1 MLHLTGVRLVKCGIC
16 LAVISSVLIDAP
28 AVHAQRRRTRTE
40 PAAPVG
46 PQVYKTRNFHVMTD
60 LSREDSGELLQRLET
75 MLRLVSAYFG
85 RRNPRPIEMYVIDDF
100 ENWPA
105 DQLAT
110 MSPEGVAMV
119 RAGGGLTITQV
130 ISSTISRE
138 FESKAVVYAGADH
151 GTPQHEAVHAYCG
164 HAFGETG
171 PVWYSEGMAEV
182 GQYWRQNDDSVNANE
197 IVIEYLQSQEP
208 KPLNAIVNNP
218 LETTGDSWQNYSWRW
233 ALCHLLGFNSNYT
246 QRFKPLGMA
255 LLNSQD
261 VDFWRVYGTQD
272 QEIDFEYKL
281 FLQDLAPGYR
291 CDLCSWDWKTQ
302 FRGLQGSAAVV
313 SRIRANNGWQAS
325 RLKVQEDQTYSFTAT
340 GDWKLEK
347 DGDEITPDGNEDGAG
362 QLLGVIFNDYTLS
375 EPIEFRSEGSFTATQ
390 DGDLFL
396 RCRDD
401 WGSLADNTG
410 IVTVRMTIAEE
421 DSAAE

>member
-1 MLHLTGVRLVKCGIC
+1 MQNLNGGRPGRWIVC
-16 LAVISSVLIDAP
+16 LAVMFAALIDVP
-28 AVHAQRRRTRTE
+28 AVHAQRRRSRTE
-40 PAAPVG
+40 PAAPAG
-46 PQVYKTRNFHVMTD
+46 PQVYRSRNFHLLTD
-60 LSREDSGELLQRLET
+60 LSREDTAELLERLET

-85 RRNPRPIEMYVIDDF
+85 RRNPRPIEMYVIEDF

-105 DQLAT
+105 EKLAE
-110 MSPEGVAMV
+110 MNPDGVSMV

-130 ISSTISRE
+130 ISSTVSRE

-182 GQYWRQNDDSVNANE
+182 GQYWRQNDDSVNASE
-197 IVIEYLQSQEP
+197 VVIEYLQSQEP

-233 ALCHLLGFNSNYT
+233 ALCHLLGFNENYT

-261 VDFWRVYGTQD
+261 VDFWQVYGTQD

-281 FLQDLAPGYR
+281 FVQDLAPGYR

-302 FRGLQGSAAVV
+302 FRGLQGSAAVA
-313 SRIRANNGWQAS
+313 SRIRADNGWQAS
-325 RLKVQEDQTYSFTAT
+325 RLKVFEGQTYSFTAT
-340 GDWKLEK
+340 GDWKLERNGDDVTA
-347 DGDEITPDGNEDGAG
+347 DGGEDGAG
-362 QLLGVIFNDYTLS
+362 RLVGVIFKDYALS
-375 EPIEFRSEGSFTATQ
+375 EPIEFQSEGTFTAAQ

-401 WGSLADNTG
+401 WGSLADNSG
-410 IVTVRMTIAEE
+410 IITVRLTNAEKE
-421 DSAAE
+421 SAAE